1 MEMPRRQE
9 DFVAEEELAEEEAAE
24 GENLVEEDEDEPE
37 EEPSIAER
45 IIAPLL
51 QETVKMP
58 KIELSQETD
67 ELQEIVPEATR
78 EFTPVRRL

>member
-1 MEMPRRQE
+1 M
-9 DFVAEEELAEEEAAE
+9 
-24 GENLVEEDEDEPE
+24 VEEDEDEPE

-67 ELQEIVPEATR
+67 ELQEIVPEAT
-78 EFTPVRRL
+78 